1 MQCEQPNN
9 SLYTFTGNLIVQK
22 QTLPLSPNQILL
34 RVRFHLLILI
44 LLDSLIFSYLIDIV
58 LLLYLW
64 FLNSDHQ
71 FNEFDSELLQL
82 ILPFLSSWW
91 WNIDILIYTFPWLS
105 CLFHLISITSTNFLS
120 VITLASNICRDVVL
134 ETQSTLLGQSF
145 LLGMRQRY
153 PSRLSVSHTLV
164 SSLCHPSEL
173 L

>member
-82 ILPFLSSWW
+82 ILPFLSSW
-91 WNIDILIYTFPWLS
+91 
-105 CLFHLISITSTNFLS
+105 
-120 VITLASNICRDVVL
+120 
-134 ETQSTLLGQSF
+134 
-145 LLGMRQRY
+145 
-153 PSRLSVSHTLV
+153 
-164 SSLCHPSEL
+164 
-173 L
+173 